1 MGKVSVGLYEKIV
14 SKALKEKIQQYPDL
28 EPTFEKIDVQEGTR
42 YLAEYVQK
50 LLKLHL
56 SDLTEKSDDE
66 EENRTEIVSFANRVI
81 KMMASEDGIGQQDEV
96 EEPGRILL
104 QVLSKYNSALA
115 LQGKS
120 DISRPL
126 TSITRPYLFTGSKK
140 EPQVASELTKEIYSS
155 DRIDFLV
162 SFIRWTGLRI
172 ILPQLRRFTEQGGK
186 LRIITTTYMGA
197 TEAKAIRELCQLPNT
212 EIRISYNVKE
222 TRLHA
227 KAYIFHR
234 DTGFS
239 TAYVGSSNLS
249 KAAISEGL
257 EWNVKVT
264 EQMMPEIMRKM
275 WATFET
281 YWHSGEFTPFVGSE
295 EEIKELTEEL
305 QRAKG
310 EKLGHE
316 VVGTYSFD
324 IQPYP
329 FQQEILDELAAE
341 REIRGH
347 MRNLVV
353 AATGTGKT
361 AISAFDYRRLCK
373 LRRPEPTRLL
383 FIAHREEILQQSL
396 MAYRQ
401 VLKDRTFGELCVGGS
416 KVSQTEHLFMSIQT
430 FMSKRFWEGMTPD
443 YYHMIVVDEFHHAS
457 APSYQKLLN
466 YFQPQVFLGLTAT
479 PERMDGV
486 SVLSYFDNHIAAE
499 IRLPDAIERRLLCP
513 FHYFGVED
521 AVDISQVRWVGT
533 GNTGHYDEKELS
545 NVYAIDQYTA
555 KKRANAIFRAVDEY
569 TADWSGIKGLGFCVS
584 KVHAHFM
591 ADYFNEIY
599 ASQGLR
605 AIALDA
611 DSKEQERKSA
621 QRKLEQGELK
631 FIFVVDLYNEGVDIP
646 AVNTVLFLRPTNSL
660 TVFLQQLGRGL
671 RLAEGK
677 DVLTVLDFISPAN
690 RNYDFVS
697 KLRSLFTRKDVAV
710 KDEIKAG
717 FVHIPKGCY
726 IHLEEK
732 PQKVILDS
740 IRQQLRN
747 QNFYLE
753 RLRELYAVS
762 HKIPRLSEF
771 LGSVGQSVSEFY
783 KGKNTYTEILMD
795 AGLIDRC
802 DSEKVQ
808 VLQKAMPRICHIDS
822 VSWLR
827 YLKEGLSQGDSPKNE
842 LEEQYLRMWQYTV
855 WQKDYDAMEFKEES
869 EALTYW
875 QDSPWQRE
883 VEEVID
889 ILYENINLATKK
901 VALPYPCA
909 LEVYATYS
917 RDQIFAALGLN
928 NPQAVREGVKYLKD
942 LHTDVFLVTLN
953 KSSKEFSDTTRYE
966 DYSISE
972 YFFHWQS
979 QSTTSVES
987 VTGQRYIN
995 QLKNGNHVLIF
1006 VREQKSF
1013 KGQALPYTFLGT
1025 AKYVEHRGS
1034 RPISIIYK
1042 LDQPIPARY
1051 LQTTDSSGVM

>member
-1 MGKVSVGLYEKIV
+1 MEGISTGIYEEIV
-14 SKALKEKIQQYPDL
+14 NRALKKRLETAVDL
-28 EPTFEKIDVQEGTR
+28 EPSFDKLDVQEGVR

-56 SDLTEKSDDE
+56 SDLLEQSDNE
-66 EENRTEIVSFANRVI
+66 EENRSEIVNFTNRI
-81 KMMASEDGIGQQDEV
+81 IQLMETEQGISVQDEV
-96 EEPGRILL
+96 EEPGEVIL
-104 QVLSKYNSALA
+104 QVISKRNSPLA

-120 DISRPL
+120 NILRPL
-126 TSITRPYLFTGSKK
+126 TSVSRPYLFTGSKK

-155 DRIDFLV
+155 DRIDLLV

-172 ILPQLRRFTEQGGK
+172 ILPQLRRFTEHGGK

-197 TEAKAIRELCQLPNT
+197 TEAKAIKELCKLHNT
-212 EIRISYNVKE
+212 EMRISYNVKE

-264 EQMMPEIMRKM
+264 EQMMPEILQKM

-281 YWHSGEFTPFVGSE
+281 YWHSGEFVPFSGSDSE
-295 EEIKELTEEL
+295 MKELAEEL
-305 QRAKG
+305 SRAKG

-316 VVGTYSFD
+316 ISTYSFD

-341 REIRGH
+341 RELRGH

-361 AISAFDYRRLCK
+361 AISAFDYRRLC
-373 LRRPEPTRLL
+373 RQRHPEPTRLL
-383 FIAHREEILQQSL
+383 FIAHREEILQQSM

-401 VLKDRTFGELCVGGS
+401 VLKDRNFGELCVGGA
-416 KVSQTEHLFMSIQT
+416 KASQTEHLFMSIQT
-430 FMSKRFWEGMTPD
+430 FMSKQFWQHMSPD
-443 YYHMIVVDEFHHAS
+443 YYDMIVVDEFHHAS
-457 APSYQKLLN
+457 APSYQKLLA

-521 AVDISQVRWVGT
+521 AIDISQVRWIGT
-533 GNTGHYDEKELS
+533 GSSGHYDEKELS
-545 NVYAIDQYTA
+545 NVYAIDMYSA
-555 KKRANAIFRAVDEY
+555 RKRAKAIFRAVDEY
-569 TADWSGIKGLGFCVS
+569 TASWQAIKGLGFCVS

-599 ASQGLR
+599 GSEGLR

-621 QRKLEQGELK
+621 QIKLEQGELT

-753 RLRELYAVS
+753 R
-762 HKIPRLSEF
+762 I
-771 LGSVGQSVSEFY
+771 
-783 KGKNTYTEILMD
+783 
-795 AGLIDRC
+795 
-802 DSEKVQ
+802 
-808 VLQKAMPRICHIDS
+808 RICH
-822 VSWLR
+822 
-827 YLKEGLSQGDSPKNE
+827 K
-842 LEEQYLRMWQYTV
+842 
-855 WQKDYDAMEFKEES
+855 
-869 EALTYW
+869 
-875 QDSPWQRE
+875 
-883 VEEVID
+883 
-889 ILYENINLATKK
+889 IN
-901 VALPYPCA
+901 
-909 LEVYATYS
+909 
-917 RDQIFAALGLN
+917 
-928 NPQAVREGVKYLKD
+928 
-942 LHTDVFLVTLN
+942 
-953 KSSKEFSDTTRYE
+953 
-966 DYSISE
+966 
-972 YFFHWQS
+972 
-979 QSTTSVES
+979 
-987 VTGQRYIN
+987 
-995 QLKNGNHVLIF
+995 
-1006 VREQKSF
+1006 
-1013 KGQALPYTFLGT
+1013 
-1025 AKYVEHRGS
+1025 
-1034 RPISIIYK
+1034 
-1042 LDQPIPARY
+1042 
-1051 LQTTDSSGVM
+1051 

>member
-1 MGKVSVGLYEKIV
+1 MDGISTGIYEEIV
-14 SKALKEKIQQYPDL
+14 SRALKKRLETAVDL
-28 EPTFEKIDVQEGTR
+28 EPSFDKLDVQEGVR
-42 YLAEYVQK
+42 YLTEYIQK
-50 LLKLHL
+50 LLKMHL
-56 SDLTEKSDDE
+56 SDLLEQSDNE
-66 EENRTEIVSFANRVI
+66 EENRSEIVSFTNRI
-81 KMMASEDGIGQQDEV
+81 IQLMETEQGITVQDEV
-96 EEPGRILL
+96 EEPGEVIL
-104 QVLSKYNSALA
+104 QVISKRNSPLA

-120 DISRPL
+120 NILRPL
-126 TSITRPYLFTGSKK
+126 TSVSRPYLFTGSKK

-155 DRIDFLV
+155 DRIDLLV

-172 ILPQLRRFTEQGGK
+172 ILPQLRRFTEHGGK

-212 EIRISYNVKE
+212 EMRISYNVKE

-264 EQMMPEIMRKM
+264 EQMMPEILQKM

-281 YWHSGEFTPFVGSE
+281 YWHSGEFVPFAGSDSE
-295 EEIKELTEEL
+295 MKELAEEL
-305 QRAKG
+305 SRAKG

-316 VVGTYSFD
+316 ISTYSFD

-341 REIRGH
+341 RELRGH

-361 AISAFDYRRLCK
+361 AISAFDYRRLC
-373 LRRPEPTRLL
+373 RQRHPEPTRLL
-383 FIAHREEILQQSL
+383 FVAHREEILQQSM

-401 VLKDRTFGELCVGGS
+401 VLKDRNFGELCVGGA
-416 KVSQTEHLFMSIQT
+416 KASQTEHLFMSIQT
-430 FMSKRFWEGMTPD
+430 FMSKQFWQHMSPD
-443 YYHMIVVDEFHHAS
+443 YYDMIVVDEFHHAS
-457 APSYQKLLN
+457 APSYQKLLA
-466 YFQPQVFLGLTAT
+466 YFKPQVFLGLTAT

-521 AVDISQVRWVGT
+521 VIDISQVRWIGT
-533 GNTGHYDEKELS
+533 GSGGHYDEKELS
-545 NVYAIDQYTA
+545 NVYAIDMYSA
-555 KKRANAIFRAVDEY
+555 RKRAKAIFRAVDEY
-569 TADWSGIKGLGFCVS
+569 TASWQAIKGLGFCVS

-599 ASQGLR
+599 GSDGLR

-621 QRKLEQGELK
+621 QRKLEQGELT

-740 IRQQLRN
+740 IKQQLRN

-753 RLRELYAVS
+753 RIRELYAVS
-762 HKIPRLSEF
+762 HRIPRLSEF

-855 WQKDYDAMEFKEES
+855 WQKEYDAMEFREKS

-883 VEEVID
+883 VEDVID

-987 VTGQRYIN
+987 ITGQRYIN